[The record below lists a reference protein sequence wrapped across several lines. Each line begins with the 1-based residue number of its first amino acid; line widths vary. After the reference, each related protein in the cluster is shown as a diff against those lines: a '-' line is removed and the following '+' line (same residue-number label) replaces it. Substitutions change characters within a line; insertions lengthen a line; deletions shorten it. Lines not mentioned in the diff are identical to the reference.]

1 VPPDAR
7 AVATAV
13 ERRAPVVV
21 PVRKAGRTGRL
32 ALGAAVTAIYVFL
45 LAPVAIIVFS
55 SFNPTE
61 ANTFPP
67 AGFSFRWYAKFLDS
81 AGFVGAFRFSL
92 WLAFVAAVAATAI
105 GFFTAYGLV
114 RCWPRGRGL
123 VQSLA
128 MLPMMVPHLL
138 ISISLLLALLVVPVP
153 ELAALVVGHVLICLP
168 FAIACIVASLERI
181 DAQLE
186 LAALTLGASRL
197 RALWEVVLPLVA
209 PGLLSALLFAFMVS
223 FGDVYIALF
232 LSGPGRTTLPIEV
245 FSYMQWES
253 TPVVAAITTVQ
264 ILLIIGLGLVIERLV
279 GLRKIM
285 RV

>member
-1 VPPDAR
+1 VSPDSP
-7 AVATAV
+7 AVATA
-13 ERRAPVVV
+13 RAS
-21 PVRKAGRTGRL
+21 GRTGRL
-32 ALGAAVTAIYVFL
+32 ALGVVVTAIYVFL

-67 AGFSFRWYAKFLDS
+67 TGFSLRWYAKFFDS
-81 AGFVGAFRFSL
+81 AGFVNAFRFSL
-92 WLAFVAAVAATAI
+92 WLAVVAAVVATAI
-105 GFFTAYGLV
+105 GFLTAYGLV
-114 RCWPRGRGL
+114 RSGRRGQGL
-123 VQSLA
+123 AQSLA

-153 ELAALVVGHVLICLP
+153 DLAALVIGHVLICLP
-168 FAIACIVASLERI
+168 FAIACIVASLEGI

-197 RALWEVVLPLVA
+197 RALWEVVIPLVA
-209 PGLLSALLFAFMVS
+209 PGLLSALLFTFMVS

-232 LSGPGRTTLPIEV
+232 LSGPGRTTLPIEI
-245 FSYMQWES
+245 FAYMQWES
-253 TPVVAAITTVQ
+253 TPVVAAITSLQ
-264 ILLIIGLGLVIERLV
+264 ILLIIALGLIIERLV

>member
-1 VPPDAR
+1 VSPD
-7 AVATAV
+7 
-13 ERRAPVVV
+13 APVV
-21 PVRKAGRTGRL
+21 PPARASGRTGRL
-32 ALGAAVTAIYVFL
+32 VLGAVVTAIYVFL

-67 AGFSFRWYAKFLDS
+67 TGFSLRWYAKFFES
-81 AGFVGAFRFSL
+81 AGFVNAFRFSL
-92 WLAFVAAVAATAI
+92 WLAIVAAVVATAI
-105 GFFTAYGLV
+105 GFLTAYGLV
-114 RCWPRGRGL
+114 RAGRRGQGL
-123 VQSLA
+123 AQSLA

-153 ELAALVVGHVLICLP
+153 DLAALVIGHVLICLP
-168 FAIACIVASLERI
+168 FAIACIVASLEGI

-197 RALWEVVLPLVA
+197 RALWEVVIPLVA
-209 PGLLSALLFAFMVS
+209 PGLLSALLFTFMVS

-232 LSGPGRTTLPIEV
+232 LSGPGRTTLPIEI
-245 FSYMQWES
+245 FAYMQWES
-253 TPVVAAITTVQ
+253 TPVVAAITSLQ
-264 ILLIIGLGLVIERLV
+264 ILLIIALGLVIERLV

>member
-1 VPPDAR
+1 MPPDAR
-7 AVATAV
+7 AATVAGPA
-13 ERRAPVVV
+13 RVVV
-21 PVRKAGRTGRL
+21 AARRPPRLGRFAFGI
-32 ALGAAVTAIYVFL
+32 AVTAIYVFL

-67 AGFSFRWYAKFLDS
+67 GGFSLRWYGKFLES
-81 AGFVGAFRFSL
+81 ERFVGSFRFSL
-92 WLAFVAAVAATAI
+92 WLAVVAAVAATLI
-105 GFFTAYGLV
+105 GFVTAYGLV
-114 RCWPRGRGL
+114 RGWQRGRGL

-138 ISISLLLALLVVPVP
+138 ISISLLLALLIVPVP
-153 ELAALVVGHVLICLP
+153 ELAVLIVGHVLICLP
-168 FAIACIVASLERI
+168 FTIACIVASLEGI

-186 LAALTLGASRL
+186 LAALTLGASRA
-197 RALWEVVLPLVA
+197 RALWEVVIPLVA

-245 FSYMQWES
+245 FAYMQWES

>member
-1 VPPDAR
+1 VPPDAPV
-7 AVATAV
+7 AATAI
-13 ERRAPVVV
+13 ERQAPVVA
-21 PVRKAGRTGRL
+21 PAAAAGRAGRL
-32 ALGAAVTAIYVFL
+32 VLGIAVTAIYVFL

-67 AGFSFRWYAKFLDS
+67 TGFSLRWYAKFLDS
-81 AGFVGAFRFSL
+81 AGFVAAFRFSL
-92 WLAFVAAVAATAI
+92 WLAVVAAVAATAI
-105 GFFTAYGLV
+105 GFLTAHGLV
-114 RCWPRGRGL
+114 RYWSQGRGV

-138 ISISLLLALLVVPVP
+138 ISISLLLALMVVPVP
-153 ELAALVVGHVLICLP
+153 ELAALIVGHVLICLP
-168 FAIACIVASLERI
+168 FAIACIVASLEGV

-197 RALWEVVLPLVA
+197 RAMWEVVIPLVA
-209 PGLLSALLFAFMVS
+209 PGLLSALLFTFMVS

-232 LSGPGRTTLPIEV
+232 LSGPGRTTLPIEI
-245 FSYMQWES
+245 FAYMQWES
-253 TPVVAAITTVQ
+253 TPVVAAITSVQ
-264 ILLIIGLGLVIERLV
+264 ILLIVGLGLVIERLV

>member
-1 VPPDAR
+1 MLG
-7 AVATAV
+7 
-13 ERRAPVVV
+13 VVV
-21 PVRKAGRTGRL
+21 T
-32 ALGAAVTAIYVFL
+32 TIYVFL

-67 AGFSFRWYAKFLDS
+67 TGFSFRWYTKFVES
-81 AGFVGAFRFSL
+81 ERFVSSFRFSL
-92 WLAFVAAVAATAI
+92 WLAVIAAVAATLI
-105 GFFTAYGLV
+105 GFVTAYGLV
-114 RCWPRGRGL
+114 RCWQRGRGV
-123 VQSLA
+123 VQSLT

-138 ISISLLLALLVVPVP
+138 ISISLLLALMVVPVP
-153 ELAALVVGHVLICLP
+153 ELAVLIVGHVLICLP
-168 FAIACIVASLERI
+168 FVIACIVASLEGI

-186 LAALTLGASRL
+186 LAALTLGASRP
-197 RALWEVVLPLVA
+197 RALWEVVVPLVA

-232 LSGPGRTTLPIEV
+232 LSGPGRTTLPIEI
-245 FSYMQWES
+245 FAYMQWES
-253 TPVVAAITTVQ
+253 TPVVAAITTLQ

-279 GLRKIM
+279 GLRRIM

>member
-1 VPPDAR
+1 MPPDAR
-7 AVATAV
+7 ATAI
-13 ERRAPVVV
+13 ERPTPVVV
-21 PVRKAGRTGRL
+21 AALAARRTGRV
-32 ALGAAVTAIYVFL
+32 ALGVVVTAIYVFL

-67 AGFSFRWYAKFLDS
+67 TGFSLRWYAKFLES
-81 AGFVGAFRFSL
+81 ARFVGSFRFSL
-92 WLAFVAAVAATAI
+92 WLAVIAAVAATLI
-105 GFFTAYGLV
+105 GFVTAYGLV
-114 RCWPRGRGL
+114 RCWQRGRGL
-123 VQSLA
+123 VQSLT
-128 MLPMMVPHLL
+128 MLPMMIPHLM
-138 ISISLLLALLVVPVP
+138 ISISLLLALMVVPVP
-153 ELAALVVGHVLICLP
+153 ELAVLIVGHVLICLP
-168 FAIACIVASLERI
+168 FVIACIVASLEGI

-186 LAALTLGASRL
+186 LAALTLGASRP
-197 RALWEVVLPLVA
+197 RALWEVVIPLVA

-232 LSGPGRTTLPIEV
+232 LSGPGRTTLPIEI
-245 FSYMQWES
+245 FAYMQWES

-279 GLRKIM
+279 GLRRIM

>member
-1 VPPDAR
+1 VSPDALVVPPAR
-7 AVATAV
+7 AS
-13 ERRAPVVV
+13 
-21 PVRKAGRTGRL
+21 GRTGRL
-32 ALGAAVTAIYVFL
+32 MLGAVVTAIYVFL

-67 AGFSFRWYAKFLDS
+67 TGFSLRWYAKFFES
-81 AGFVGAFRFSL
+81 AGFVNAFRFSL
-92 WLAFVAAVAATAI
+92 WLAIVAAVVATAI
-105 GFFTAYGLV
+105 GFLTAYGLV
-114 RCWPRGRGL
+114 RAGRRGQGV

-153 ELAALVVGHVLICLP
+153 DLVALVIGHVVICLP
-168 FAIACIVASLERI
+168 FAIACIVASLEGI

-197 RALWEVVLPLVA
+197 RALWEVVIPLVA
-209 PGLLSALLFAFMVS
+209 PGLLSALLFTFMVS

-232 LSGPGRTTLPIEV
+232 LSGPGRTTLPIEI
-245 FSYMQWES
+245 FAYMQWES
-253 TPVVAAITTVQ
+253 TPVVAAITSMQ
-264 ILLIIGLGLVIERLV
+264 ILLIIALGLVVERLV
-279 GLRKIM
+279 GLRRIM

>member
-1 VPPDAR
+1 MRPETRGA
-7 AVATAV
+7 A
-13 ERRAPVVV
+13 
-21 PVRKAGRTGRL
+21 AGRAGRL
-32 ALGAAVTAIYVFL
+32 ALGVAVTAIYVFL

-67 AGFSFRWYAKFLDS
+67 TGFSLRWYAKFLDS
-81 AGFVGAFRFSL
+81 PRFVASFRFSL
-92 WLAFVAAVAATAI
+92 WLAVVAAVVATI
-105 GFFTAYGLV
+105 VGFLTAHALV
-114 RCWPRGRGL
+114 RYWSRGRGV

-138 ISISLLLALLVVPVP
+138 ISISLLLALLIVPVP
-153 ELAALVVGHVLICLP
+153 EVAALIAGHVLICLP
-168 FAIACIVASLERI
+168 FAIACIVASLEGI

-186 LAALTLGASRL
+186 LAAFTLGASRL
-197 RALWEVVLPLVA
+197 RALWEVVIPLVA
-209 PGLLSALLFAFMVS
+209 PGLLSALLFTFMVS

-232 LSGPGRTTLPIEV
+232 LAGPGRTTLPIEI
-245 FSYMQWES
+245 FAYMQWES
-253 TPVVAAITTVQ
+253 TPVVAAITSVQ

-279 GLRKIM
+279 GMRKIM

>member
-1 VPPDAR
+1 VPPDAGASAIETGAP
-7 AVATAV
+7 AVVAA
-13 ERRAPVVV
+13 RAPWRASRIVLGVV
-21 PVRKAGRTGRL
+21 
-32 ALGAAVTAIYVFL
+32 VTAIYVFL

-67 AGFSFRWYAKFLDS
+67 TGFSFRWYTKFVES
-81 AGFVGAFRFSL
+81 ERFVSSFRFSL
-92 WLAFVAAVAATAI
+92 WLAIIAAAAATLI
-105 GFFTAYGLV
+105 GFVTAYGLV
-114 RCWPRGRGL
+114 RCWQRGRGV
-123 VQSLA
+123 VQSLT

-138 ISISLLLALLVVPVP
+138 ISISLLLALMVVPVP
-153 ELAALVVGHVLICLP
+153 ELAVLIVGHVLICLP
-168 FAIACIVASLERI
+168 FVIACIVASLEGI

-186 LAALTLGASRL
+186 LAALTLGASRP
-197 RALWEVVLPLVA
+197 RALWEVVVPLVA

-232 LSGPGRTTLPIEV
+232 LSGPGRTTLPIEI
-245 FSYMQWES
+245 FAYMQWES
-253 TPVVAAITTVQ
+253 TPVVAAITTIQ

-279 GLRKIM
+279 GLRRIM

>member
-1 VPPDAR
+1 MPPDAS
-7 AVATAV
+7 VAATTV
-13 ERRAPVVV
+13 ERRAPAVM
-21 PVRKAGRTGRL
+21 VRRAGRTGRL

-67 AGFSFRWYAKFLDS
+67 TGFSLRWYAKFLDS

-92 WLAFVAAVAATAI
+92 WLA
-105 GFFTAYGLV
+105 L
-114 RCWPRGRGL
+114 
-123 VQSLA
+123 
-128 MLPMMVPHLL
+128 
-138 ISISLLLALLVVPVP
+138 
-153 ELAALVVGHVLICLP
+153 VLICLP
-168 FAIACIVASLERI
+168 FAIACIVASLEGI

>member
-1 VPPDAR
+1 MPAR
-7 AVATAV
+7 AS
-13 ERRAPVVV
+13 
-21 PVRKAGRTGRL
+21 GRTGRL
-32 ALGAAVTAIYVFL
+32 ALGAVVTAIYVFL

-67 AGFSFRWYAKFLDS
+67 TGFSLRWYAKFFES
-81 AGFVGAFRFSL
+81 AGFVNAFRFSL
-92 WLAFVAAVAATAI
+92 WLAIVAAVVATAI
-105 GFFTAYGLV
+105 GFLTAYGLV
-114 RCWPRGRGL
+114 RAGRRGQGV

-153 ELAALVVGHVLICLP
+153 DLAALVIGHVVICLP
-168 FAIACIVASLERI
+168 FAIACIVASLEGI

-197 RALWEVVLPLVA
+197 RALWEVVIPLVA
-209 PGLLSALLFAFMVS
+209 PGLLSALLFTFMVS

-232 LSGPGRTTLPIEV
+232 LSGPGRTTLPIEI
-245 FSYMQWES
+245 FAYMQWES
-253 TPVVAAITTVQ
+253 TPVVAAITSMQ
-264 ILLIIGLGLVIERLV
+264 ILLIIALGLVIERLV

>member
-1 VPPDAR
+1 MSPDAPIVAPAR
-7 AVATAV
+7 AS
-13 ERRAPVVV
+13 
-21 PVRKAGRTGRL
+21 GRTSRL
-32 ALGAAVTAIYVFL
+32 ALGAVVTAIYVFL

-67 AGFSFRWYAKFLDS
+67 TGFSLRWYAKFFQT
-81 AGFVGAFRFSL
+81 AGFVNAFRFSL
-92 WLAFVAAVAATAI
+92 WLAVIAAVVATAI
-105 GFFTAYGLV
+105 GFLTAYGLV
-114 RCWPRGRGL
+114 RSGRRGGGV

-153 ELAALVVGHVLICLP
+153 DLAALVVGHVVICLP
-168 FAIACIVASLERI
+168 FAIACIVASLEGI

-197 RALWEVVLPLVA
+197 RALWEVVIPLVA
-209 PGLLSALLFAFMVS
+209 PGLLSALLFTFMVS

-232 LSGPGRTTLPIEV
+232 LSGPGRTTLPIEI
-245 FSYMQWES
+245 FAYMQWES
-253 TPVVAAITTVQ
+253 TPVVAAITSMQ
-264 ILLIIGLGLVIERLV
+264 ILLIIALGLIIERLV

>member
-1 VPPDAR
+1 
-7 AVATAV
+7 
-13 ERRAPVVV
+13 
-21 PVRKAGRTGRL
+21 
-32 ALGAAVTAIYVFL
+32 
-45 LAPVAIIVFS
+45 
-55 SFNPTE
+55 
-61 ANTFPP
+61 
-67 AGFSFRWYAKFLDS
+67 
-81 AGFVGAFRFSL
+81 
-92 WLAFVAAVAATAI
+92 
-105 GFFTAYGLV
+105 
-114 RCWPRGRGL
+114 
-123 VQSLA
+123 

-153 ELAALVVGHVLICLP
+153 EQAVLVVGHVLICLP
-168 FAIACIVASLERI
+168 FAIACIVASLEGI
-181 DAQLE
+181 DVQLE

-197 RALWEVVLPLVA
+197 RALWEVVVPLVA

-245 FSYMQWES
+245 FAYMQWES

>member
-1 VPPDAR
+1 VSPD
-7 AVATAV
+7 
-13 ERRAPVVV
+13 APVVA
-21 PVRKAGRTGRL
+21 PARASGRTGRWV
-32 ALGAAVTAIYVFL
+32 LGGVVTAIYIFL

-67 AGFSFRWYAKFLDS
+67 TGFSLRWYAKFFES
-81 AGFVGAFRFSL
+81 AGFVNAFRFSL
-92 WLAFVAAVAATAI
+92 WLAVVAALAATTI
-105 GFFTAYGLV
+105 GFLTAYGLV
-114 RCWPRGRGL
+114 RSGRRGQGV

-168 FAIACIVASLERI
+168 FAIACIVASLEGI

-197 RALWEVVLPLVA
+197 RALWEVVIPLVA
-209 PGLLSALLFAFMVS
+209 PGLLSALLFTFMVS

-232 LSGPGRTTLPIEV
+232 LSGPGRTTLPIEI
-245 FSYMQWES
+245 FAYMQWES
-253 TPVVAAITTVQ
+253 TPVVAAITSMQ
-264 ILLIIGLGLVIERLV
+264 ILLIIALGLVIERLV

>member
-7 AVATAV
+7 ISAIDSP
-13 ERRAPVVV
+13 APVVV
-21 PVRKAGRTGRL
+21 ATRAPWRGSRIV
-32 ALGAAVTAIYVFL
+32 LGVVVTAIYVFL

-67 AGFSFRWYAKFLDS
+67 TGFSFRWYAKFVES
-81 AGFVGAFRFSL
+81 ERFVSSFRFSL
-92 WLAFVAAVAATAI
+92 WLAIVAAVAATMI
-105 GFFTAYGLV
+105 GFVTAYGLV
-114 RCWPRGRGL
+114 RCWQRGRGV
-123 VQSLA
+123 VQSLT

-138 ISISLLLALLVVPVP
+138 ISISLLLALMVVPVP
-153 ELAALVVGHVLICLP
+153 ELAVLIVGHVLICLP
-168 FAIACIVASLERI
+168 FVIACIVASLEGI
-181 DAQLE
+181 DPQLE
-186 LAALTLGASRL
+186 LAALTLGASRP
-197 RALWEVVLPLVA
+197 RALWEVVVPLVA

-232 LSGPGRTTLPIEV
+232 LSGPGRTTLPIEI
-245 FSYMQWES
+245 FAYMQWES
-253 TPVVAAITTVQ
+253 TPVVAAITTIQ

-279 GLRKIM
+279 GLRRIM